1 MEQIPDA
8 ASSLLAFADTKKRA
22 ISSRC
27 YRIKVPSSN
36 GTTFSA
42 GNTINVD
49 LAANVLNSYYDFSQS
64 YMLMTVTNVAPVAAV
79 PGDNGG
85 YLCGR
90 SGAYCLID
98 RLQVI
103 TGGQTISDIQQF
115 NVLASTLISQNTGY
129 DWGNSVGANMIGTG
143 TQGTAHLGAFI
154 TENSVE
160 PLRVALPFI
169 CTSLANTTPQ
179 RYVPAFS
186 RDQLRLRF
194 YLTNNLTAFVPL
206 ANGGAPV
213 MKITEVE
220 AVCYVV
226 ELSSDAQAL
235 VNAMCGG
242 VYNILCADYRTVNG
256 SFTGNVAGGS
266 LTTTQTLGFA
276 LSSLER
282 IIVVHRRGDAL
293 VQDNQCMSR
302 SLATLAEYQCFING
316 AAFPERPI
324 VLDGTAN
331 GLGYG
336 AEGFAETMV
345 AQHALSDFGH
355 NSQLNMDGGGLPAA
369 GGKWA
374 IDDGDGS
381 TSAKTGQG
389 VVAIELES
397 LAGKS
402 NSIYSGVSTIGAVVQ
417 YRGVY
422 NNPAAGIVYN
432 LSFFAQFTSML
443 SLDMNSL
450 GTFVVSV

>member
-1 MEQIPDA
+1 MDQVPDA
-8 ASSLLAFADTKKRA
+8 ASSLLAFSDVKRRA

-27 YRIKVPSSN
+27 YRVKIPTSN
-36 GTTFSA
+36 GTTFVA
-42 GNTINVD
+42 GNTMNLD
-49 LAANVLNSYYDFSQS
+49 LAGNMPASYYDFSQS
-64 YMLMTVTNVAPVAAV
+64 YLLATVGNKAPVVVAPGV
-79 PGDNGG
+79 PGTNDGA
-85 YLCGR
+85 LCGR

-98 RLQVI
+98 RFQVI

-115 NVLASTLISQNTGY
+115 NVLASTLISQNTSY
-129 DWGNSVGANMIGTG
+129 SWGNSVGANMIGTG
-143 TQGTAHLGAFI
+143 TAGTAHLGANI
-154 TENSVE
+154 AEGRAD

-169 CTSLANTTPQ
+169 CTSLANTTPA
-179 RYVPAFS
+179 RYIPAFS
-186 RDQLRLRF
+186 RDQLRMRI
-194 YLTNNLTAFVPL
+194 YLTSNAIAFVS
-206 ANGGAPV
+206 GGAPV
-213 MKITEVE
+213 MEITEVE
-220 AVCYVV
+220 AVMYVV

-235 VNAMCGG
+235 VSAMCGN
-242 VYNILCADYRTVNG
+242 VFNILCSDYRTVNG
-256 SFTGNVAGGS
+256 SFTGAAVG

-276 LSSLER
+276 VSSLER
-282 IIVVHRRGDAL
+282 IIVVHRRDDAI
-293 VQDNQCMSR
+293 VQANQAMSR
-302 SLATLAEYQCFING
+302 SLATLNEYQCFING

-331 GLGYG
+331 LLGYG

-345 AQHALSDFGH
+345 AQPALSDFGH
-355 NSQLNMDGGGLPAA
+355 GSQLNMVGGGLPSVT
-369 GGKWA
+369 GLWA

-402 NSIYSGVSTIGAVVQ
+402 NSLYSGISTIGAVVQ

-422 NNPAAGIVYN
+422 TAPSAVVYN

-450 GTFVVSV
+450 GTYVVSV

>member
-1 MEQIPDA
+1 MEQVPDA
-8 ASSLLAFADTKKRA
+8 ASSLLDFASVKRRA

-27 YRIKVPSSN
+27 YRVKIPTSN
-36 GTTFSA
+36 GTTFTA
-42 GNTINVD
+42 GQTMNLD
-49 LAANVLNSYYDFSQS
+49 LGGNIFSSYYDFSQS
-64 YMLMTVTNVAPVAAV
+64 YILATVDNTAVAAAGV
-79 PGDNGG
+79 NDGA
-85 YLCGR
+85 LCGR

-98 RLQVI
+98 RFQVI

-129 DWGNSVGANMIGTG
+129 SWGNSVGANMIGTG
-143 TQGTAHLGAFI
+143 TAGTPHLGANI
-154 TENSVE
+154 AEASGG

-169 CTSLANTTPQ
+169 CTSLANTTPA
-179 RYVPAFS
+179 RYVCAFG
-186 RDQLRLRF
+186 RDSIRMRV
-194 YLTNNLTAFVPL
+194 YLSSNLTAFVS
-206 ANGGAPV
+206 AGAPL
-213 MKITEVE
+213 MRLTEVE
-220 AVCYVV
+220 AVMYIV

-242 VYNILCADYRTVNG
+242 VYNILCSDYRTVNG
-256 SFTGNVAGGS
+256 SFTGNVGGGG

-276 LSSLER
+276 VSSLER
-282 IIVVHRRGDAL
+282 IIVVHRRDDAL
-293 VQDNQCMSR
+293 TQPNQAMSR
-302 SLATLAEYQCFING
+302 SLATLNEYQCFING

-324 VLDGTAN
+324 VLDGVAN
-331 GLGYG
+331 TLGYG

-355 NSQLNMDGGGLPAA
+355 GSQLNMVGGGLPSTT
-369 GGKWA
+369 GLWA

-381 TSAKTGQG
+381 SSANTGQG

-402 NSIYSGVSTIGAVVQ
+402 NELYSGISTIGAVVQ

-422 NNPAAGIVYN
+422 NNPAAGVVYN
-432 LSFFAQFTSML
+432 ISFFAQFTSML
-443 SLDMNSL
+443 SLDMNNL